1 MFTSRSASQ
10 GNASATPPQ
19 SIEAVRRRARH
30 RLIGAAVLVL
40 LGVVGF
46 SLLFDTQ
53 PRPLPVDIPIVIP
66 AKNTPASLPAPK
78 AKAPAAEPTQAG
90 ASTTTTSVAASD
102 SLGPREEVV
111 EPVATS
117 KPAAPVKVEAKPEPK
132 TETKPRAEAES
143 PKPVAKPAVSD
154 AERARALLE
163 GKTADKAGD
172 KTTDK
177 ADAASQRIVVQVGAF
192 ADAARARDARLKL
205 ERAGL
210 KTYTHVAETAEGK
223 RIRVRVGPYATKAEA
238 DKAAA
243 RVKALGLP
251 AAILT
256 L

>member
-10 GNASATPPQ
+10 GNASAAPPQ

-66 AKNTPASLPAPK
+66 AKNAPPALEAPK
-78 AKAPAAEPTQAG
+78 AKLAEPAKTAT
-90 ASTTTTSVAASD
+90 AAVSVAASE
-102 SLGPREEVV
+102 SLSPREEVV
-111 EPVATS
+111 EPA
-117 KPAAPVKVEAKPEPK
+117 KPAAPAPKDNKADAPTDAKPK
-132 TETKPRAEAES
+132 TEAPAKAEP
-143 PKPVAKPAVSD
+143 PKPAAKPAATEAD
-154 AERARALLE
+154 RARALLE
-163 GKTADKAGD
+163 GKSADKS
-172 KTTDK
+172 TDK

-192 ADAARARDARLKL
+192 ADVARAREARLKL

-251 AAILT
+251 VAILT